1 MITRAPNFFDTNVK
15 WTAAKA
21 AVIGGPGLPQLEVC
35 FPPEYRHPEN
45 GWTPEHY
52 FVSAIES
59 GLMRTFLAMAEVARI
74 GIKAY
79 RSDTRGKLEWVEGR
93 GFRITHIGISPE
105 IEVYAEDDE
114 EKALQL
120 MEKAEKH
127 CLALQSITAP
137 VLVTATV
144 SVFAQTAA

>member
-1 MITRAPNFFDTNVK
+1 MTSRAPNFFDTNLT

-21 AVIGGPGLPQLEVC
+21 AVMGGPGLPQLEVS

-45 GWTPEHY
+45 QWTPEHY

-59 GLMRTFLAMAEVARI
+59 GLMRTFLAMADVARL
-74 GIKAY
+74 GIKSY
-79 RSDTRGKLEWVEGR
+79 RSETRGKLEWVEGA

-105 IEVYAEDDE
+105 IEVYSEADE
-114 EKALQL
+114 EKVLQL

-127 CLALQSITAP
+127 CLALRSVNAP
-137 VLVTATV
+137 VLVTPTV
-144 SVFAQTAA
+144 YAPAQTAA